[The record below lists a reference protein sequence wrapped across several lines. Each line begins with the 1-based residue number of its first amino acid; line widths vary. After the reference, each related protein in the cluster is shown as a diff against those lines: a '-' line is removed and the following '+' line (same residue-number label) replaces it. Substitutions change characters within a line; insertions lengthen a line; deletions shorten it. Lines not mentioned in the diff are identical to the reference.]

1 VPPIIV
7 EELLDDQV
15 QFGAETIDLDTEG
28 RHLHV
33 ESMDV
38 VRQFA
43 HLYFVPPPRD
53 GELSTE

>member
-1 VPPIIV
+1 VPPIIL
-7 EELLDDQV
+7 EELFDDQV
-15 QFGAETIDLDTEG
+15 QFGAETINLDTEG